1 MKTKVQHFLHLVSF
15 YEYCIQK
22 ETKYMITSHS
32 VLKVLMIFSERED
45 FTGREIMGT
54 KFGRR
59 SGHD

>member
-1 MKTKVQHFLHLVSF
+1 
-15 YEYCIQK
+15 
-22 ETKYMITSHS
+22 MITSHS